1 MNKDYVFPREA
12 LRKLKAARSFYH
24 TVYIYASTGYG
35 KTELVKQ
42 YLQNRKYTY
51 ISCANGSWDPEELP
65 EQKTWERKA
74 ARSVVV
80 IDDLYLLKNGE
91 EQKEILE
98 LVERKDIWLILISRS
113 PVPVWLVPV
122 YIRTGF
128 LVIGEESL
136 RLNEKEIAEF
146 FSHYDVKVNDAQ
158 LSQLAKNSKGNAY
171 VLGLAARLISGGY
184 QPGPQMYREATDLF
198 AEYLE
203 CTVFSQWEP
212 EITEFFMQV
221 SVVDEF
227 TVPLAE
233 MITGNHHVA
242 RMLQV
247 ASGIGNFLSE
257 KDGIYQLRPVFLQ
270 ILRQRAEI
278 AYGSAAV
285 REYAYNA
292 GLYYEVHDQ
301 IPQALAM
308 YEKSGHANRIRELL
322 IRNARRNPGNGHYFE
337 LRKYYLRL
345 EEEEIGDNAVLMAAM
360 SMVYSLVM
368 QPEKSEYWYER
379 LKTYEAAAQGGEK
392 REAKSRLLYLD
403 IALPHRGSQGLL
415 HIFKRIP
422 TILFDKGIELPE
434 FSVTSN
440 LPSTMNGGKDFCH
453 WSKYDRKLAASIG
466 KLMERI
472 LGRYG
477 KGIVGAALGES
488 LYEKGADT
496 YEVLTLLARAEMEC
510 AGGGMPEMSF
520 AIVGIKVRL
529 YMLKGDI
536 ETAKL
541 QLQSFEK
548 RVQDDNVVQLLP
560 NIEALKCRI
569 ALYEGDKAAVS
580 RWMAEA
586 PDENQEF
593 YILERYRYLTKVRCY
608 ISIGDEMKAL
618 DLLEKLRYYAEQYK
632 RTYIG
637 MEVRLLSA
645 IARERQE
652 IDWKPDLMSLLY
664 EASEYKFIR
673 LISEEGTAVSG
684 MLRQVKQECLEDDRI
699 DKQWFE
705 QLLNE
710 TGEIAVRYPIYL
722 RRQMPSELNF
732 SENALAVL
740 RLQAEGLSV
749 KQIAEQ
755 IHIKPETVKYHTK
768 ENYRKLGVSSKADA
782 VLAAR
787 NLNIL

>member
-257 KDGIYQLRPVFLQ
+257 PQV
-270 ILRQRAEI
+270 
-278 AYGSAAV
+278 
-285 REYAYNA
+285 
-292 GLYYEVHDQ
+292 
-301 IPQALAM
+301 IPL
-308 YEKSGHANRIRELL
+308 
-322 IRNARRNPGNGHYFE
+322 
-337 LRKYYLRL
+337 
-345 EEEEIGDNAVLMAAM
+345 
-360 SMVYSLVM
+360 
-368 QPEKSEYWYER
+368 
-379 LKTYEAAAQGGEK
+379 
-392 REAKSRLLYLD
+392 
-403 IALPHRGSQGLL
+403 
-415 HIFKRIP
+415 
-422 TILFDKGIELPE
+422 
-434 FSVTSN
+434 
-440 LPSTMNGGKDFCH
+440 
-453 WSKYDRKLAASIG
+453 
-466 KLMERI
+466 
-472 LGRYG
+472 
-477 KGIVGAALGES
+477 
-488 LYEKGADT
+488 
-496 YEVLTLLARAEMEC
+496 
-510 AGGGMPEMSF
+510 
-520 AIVGIKVRL
+520 
-529 YMLKGDI
+529 
-536 ETAKL
+536 
-541 QLQSFEK
+541 
-548 RVQDDNVVQLLP
+548 
-560 NIEALKCRI
+560 
-569 ALYEGDKAAVS
+569 
-580 RWMAEA
+580 
-586 PDENQEF
+586 
-593 YILERYRYLTKVRCY
+593 
-608 ISIGDEMKAL
+608 
-618 DLLEKLRYYAEQYK
+618 
-632 RTYIG
+632 
-637 MEVRLLSA
+637 
-645 IARERQE
+645 
-652 IDWKPDLMSLLY
+652 
-664 EASEYKFIR
+664 
-673 LISEEGTAVSG
+673 
-684 MLRQVKQECLEDDRI
+684 
-699 DKQWFE
+699 
-705 QLLNE
+705 
-710 TGEIAVRYPIYL
+710 
-722 RRQMPSELNF
+722 
-732 SENALAVL
+732 
-740 RLQAEGLSV
+740 
-749 KQIAEQ
+749 
-755 IHIKPETVKYHTK
+755 
-768 ENYRKLGVSSKADA
+768 
-782 VLAAR
+782 
-787 NLNIL
+787 